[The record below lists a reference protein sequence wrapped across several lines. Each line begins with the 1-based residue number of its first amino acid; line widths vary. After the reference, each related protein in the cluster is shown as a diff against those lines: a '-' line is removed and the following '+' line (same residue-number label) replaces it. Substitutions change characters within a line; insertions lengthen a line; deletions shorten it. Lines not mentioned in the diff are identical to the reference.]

1 MNNNEIINIKNIK
14 LKITVFLVATLV
26 VFIGIFNCLKNNITS
41 GATGSAIYTKLLNYS
56 MPIVSQ
62 YGQDGE
68 EHSGQLKNL
77 IMDTLGINIYN
88 PISILEKELPLIS
101 MENRSLNK
109 KNGGFEILNPFKLND
124 NSISKNNNKSNPMEN
139 DLKLSNKV
147 VPLEDNTLKKKLDA
161 SKPEILIY
169 HTHNNEDFV
178 PGGASNSVA
187 TVGDELQRIL
197 QENYGISV
205 MHDKTIH
212 SDNYSICYKKSGET
226 VDKYL
231 NQYKDFK
238 LIIDLHRDSG
248 PSRETITTRMNDENV
263 AKIMFVISKNRKNI
277 NENMKLLNN
286 LIGISNKLY
295 PGFCRGTIAYNH
307 GIGNF
312 NQDKSSNSIL
322 IELGSDNTKIE
333 EAKATSKYLGRI
345 IAEQL
350 NRK

>member
-1 MNNNEIINIKNIK
+1 MNNNEIINIRNIK
-14 LKITVFLVATLV
+14 LKIALFLVVTLAL
-26 VFIGIFNCLKNNITS
+26 FIGIVNCLKHNMTS
-41 GATGSAIYTKLLNYS
+41 GVNGSAIYTKLLNYS

-77 IMDTLGINIYN
+77 IMDALGINIYN

-101 MENRSLNK
+101 MENRGGNK
-109 KNGGFEILNPFKLND
+109 ENGPIESLNPFKLND
-124 NSISKNNNKSNPMEN
+124 NSISKNNNKANPTEN

-147 VPLEDNTLKKKLDA
+147 VPLEDNTLKKKLDTN
-161 SKPEILIY
+161 KPDILIY
-169 HTHNNEDFV
+169 HTHNNEDFA
-178 PGGASNSVA
+178 PGGPNNTVV
-187 TVGDELQRIL
+187 TVGDELQKIL
-197 QENYGISV
+197 QETYGISV
-205 MHDKTIH
+205 IHDKTVH
-212 SDNYSICYKKSGET
+212 SDNYATCYNKSGQT

-248 PSRETITTRMNDENV
+248 PSRETITTRMNDENI
-263 AKIMFVISKNRKNI
+263 AKIMFVVSKNRKNI
-277 NENMKLLNN
+277 NENMKLLNG
-286 LIGISNKLY
+286 LIGISDKLY
-295 PGFCRGTIAYNH
+295 PGYCRGIFSYNH
-307 GIGNF
+307 GIGSF

-322 IELGSDNTKIE
+322 VEVGSDTTKIE
-333 EAKATSKYLGRI
+333 EATATAKYLARI